1 MTTPP
6 APPTRLTALLGAGEG
21 PDGSARAETADLV
34 ADLVEDPPA
43 VTRVLHEDGWDPAPA
58 QLAATE
64 VCLVR
69 DVLDAPVYDVGAGRT
84 VRVGE
89 VWLARAPDGT
99 LRVVGVEIGPGSTWH
114 RLVPRRHRRRT
125 PAPGARLLSLHE
137 VHLSSRH
144 GHAAQLAAAGSVV
157 HRLDEHQLA
166 GLLTSLPVEM
176 AAEVVRGL
184 PRERAEAAI
193 RHLHPRVS
201 ARLARGLGTA
211 PDEGPRRSRRT
222 AGWRLDRPHPHG
234 HRS

>member
-1 MTTPP
+1 VTVPP
-6 APPTRLTALLGAGEG
+6 ASPTRLTALLGVGEG
-21 PDGSARAETADLV
+21 PAGSARAETADLV

-43 VTRVLHEDGWDPAPA
+43 VTRVLHEDGWDPAHE
-58 QLAATE
+58 QLTPTE

-89 VWLARAPDGT
+89 VWLATAPDGR
-99 LRVVGVEIGPGSTWH
+99 LRVVGVEVGPGSTWH

-125 PAPGARLLSLHE
+125 PLPGARVLSLHE

-157 HRLDEHQLA
+157 HRLDERQLA

-176 AAEVVRGL
+176 AADVVRGL
-184 PRERAEAAI
+184 PRDRAVAAVG
-193 RHLHPRVS
+193 HLHPRVS

-211 PDEGPRRSRRT
+211 PAEGPRRSRRT
-222 AGWRLDRPHPHG
+222 AGWRLDRPRLRG